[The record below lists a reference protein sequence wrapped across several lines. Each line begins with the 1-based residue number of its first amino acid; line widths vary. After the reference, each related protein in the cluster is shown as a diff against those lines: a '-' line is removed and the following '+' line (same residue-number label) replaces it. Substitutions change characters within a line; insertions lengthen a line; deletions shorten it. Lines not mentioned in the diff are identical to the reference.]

1 MNERVVVAQANNLQ
15 VASLAQP
22 RIVKIT
28 KPRKRLGAYDGVV
41 VRSEIQSFV
50 ADITTTARSGS
61 ISRRSRRKV

>member
-28 KPRKRLGAYDGVV
+28 KPQGD
-41 VRSEIQSFV
+41 QSIV
-50 ADITTTARSGS
+50 ADGPT
-61 ISRRSRRKV
+61 